1 MKRIY
6 VFGITMGFILG
17 GMLLAQRVG
26 RAGSEP
32 ASAVTFT
39 KDVAPIIFQ
48 NCAVCHR
55 PGQVAPMSFLSFKE
69 VRPWAKSIRETV
81 ATRQMP
87 PWYADPNHGELI
99 NDRRLTQKQIATI
112 LA

>member
-6 VFGITMGFILG
+6 VFGLTLSFILG
-17 GMLLAQRVG
+17 GLLLAQK
-26 RAGSEP
+26 AGQADSSP
-32 ASAVTFT
+32 TVAVTFT
-39 KDVAPIIFQ
+39 QDVAPIIFQ

-55 PGQVAPMSFLSFKE
+55 PGEVAPMSFLSYKE

-87 PWYADPNHGELI
+87 PWYADLNHGELI